1 MQTIQKV
8 KAITKCR
15 VCSSKK
21 LVPVLSLGKQYSIDF
36 LDSKKDAGLKIP
48 LELVLCDRASG
59 GCGLLQLRHTTPI
72 SHLYRQFWYVS
83 GVNQTMRD
91 ALTNVVR
98 SAEKMVQLKKGDVV
112 LDIGSNDSTLLRAYR
127 DPKIVRVGFEPATNL
142 MKTARAG
149 GLFHIINSFF
159 NYSDYQKKMSKKRA
173 NIITA
178 VAMFYDLADP
188 NTFMNDID
196 KILDADGLFII
207 QMNYLPLMI
216 KQNVFEN
223 ISHEHLEYYSLTTL
237 EYLLTRHGF
246 EIIDA
251 ELNSVN
257 GGSIRAY
264 IRRIGS
270 PLPKP
275 LPGAKKRLNKL
286 RREEQNMGLHRRAA
300 YASFARRV
308 NAIKKKLFNFIT
320 TEVKRG
326 KKVYVYGAS
335 QRGNIILQFCKLGYP
350 LIRAAA
356 DRNPMKWGKKIIGSW
371 IPIISEEQARQEQPD
386 YFLVL
391 PWHFFPEFRKR
402 EKNFLQSGGKFILPV
417 PRVKIVSK

>member
-1 MQTIQKV
+1 M
-8 KAITKCR
+8 
-15 VCSSKK
+15 CSSKK
-21 LVPVLSLGKQYSIDF
+21 LIPVLSLGKQYSIDF
-36 LDSKKDAGLKIP
+36 LDSKKDAGPKIP

-72 SHLYRQFWYVS
+72 SQLYRQFWYVS

-91 ALTNVVR
+91 ALTDVVR
-98 SAEKMVQLKKGDVV
+98 CAEKMIQLNKGDVA
-112 LDIGSNDSTLLRAYR
+112 LDIGSNDSTLLRAYCN
-127 DPKIVRVGFEPATNL
+127 PGIARVGFEPATNL
-142 MKTARAG
+142 MKKARCG
-149 GLFHIINSFF
+149 GLSHIINSFF
-159 NYSDYQKKMSKKRA
+159 NYRDYQKKMGQKKA
-173 NIITA
+173 KIITA
-178 VAMFYDLADP
+178 IAMFYDLADP

-216 KQNVFEN
+216 KQNVFDH
-223 ISHEHLEYYSLTTL
+223 ISHEHLEYYSLATL
-237 EYLLTRHGF
+237 EYLLARHGL

-251 ELNSVN
+251 ELNGVN

-270 PLPKP
+270 LVPKP

-286 RREEQNMGLHRRAA
+286 RRKEQNMGLHRRAA
-300 YASFARRV
+300 YTSFAHRV

-320 TEVKRG
+320 TQVKRG

-335 QRGNIILQFCKLGYP
+335 QRGNTILQFCKLTYP
-350 LIRAAA
+350 LITAAA
-356 DRNPMKWGKKIIGSW
+356 DRNPMKWGKIIVGSW
-371 IPIISEEQARQEQPD
+371 IPIVSEEQARKERPD

-402 EKNFLQSGGKFILPV
+402 EKKFLQSGGKFILPV